1 MSRRATSRLGAAVIA
16 FLCLVAWSSPSFAD
30 MSRGVINAFRGQ
42 LIISKGEL
50 PVGKNDKDTIAK
62 IKKEQLKEIT
72 GTKSE
77 DVTSW
82 YFSYTAFLSKTGNK
96 NLKMEF
102 LKGGKLAADKQLDG
116 IDPKSGVLTG
126 DISIN
131 EDEGLA
137 KGNVYQINLLAPNGS
152 IVAKTTLNMK

>member
-1 MSRRATSRLGAAVIA
+1 MSRRAMSAAAVAIA
-16 FLCLVAWSSPSFAD
+16 VVVATSSVSFAD
-30 MSRGVINAFRGQ
+30 MTKGVISAFRGQ
-42 LIISKGEL
+42 LVISKGEL
-50 PVGKNDKDTIAK
+50 PVGKNDKETIAK

-72 GTKSE
+72 GQTSE

-137 KGNVYQINLLAPNGS
+137 KGNTYQIQFVTSGGAV
-152 IVAKTTLNMK
+152 VAKTTLTMK

>member
-1 MSRRATSRLGAAVIA
+1 MSRRVMSMSAAAALAVAVVMATTT
-16 FLCLVAWSSPSFAD
+16 PSLAD
-30 MSRGVINAFRGQ
+30 MTKGVISAFRGQ
-42 LIISKGEL
+42 LVITKGDL
-50 PVGKNDKDTIAK
+50 PVGKNDKETIAK

-72 GTKSE
+72 GTAQE

-82 YFSYTAFLSKTGNK
+82 YFSYTAFLSKTGAK

-116 IDPKSGVLTG
+116 IDPKSAVLTG
-126 DISIN
+126 EISIN

-137 KGNVYQINLLAPNGS
+137 KGNAYTIQLINSAGAVVS
-152 IVAKTTLNMK
+152 KTTLVMK

>member
-1 MSRRATSRLGAAVIA
+1 MSRRAISAAALAVAFVVATTSI
-16 FLCLVAWSSPSFAD
+16 SFAD
-30 MSRGVINAFRGQ
+30 MTKGVISAFRGQ
-42 LIISKGEL
+42 LVISKGEL

-72 GTKSE
+72 GQAQE

-82 YFSYTAFLSKTGNK
+82 YFSYTAFLSKAGSK

-116 IDPKSGVLTG
+116 IDPKSTVLTG
-126 DISIN
+126 EISIN

-137 KGNVYQINLLAPNGS
+137 KGNTYQIHFVNSGGAV
-152 IVAKTTLNMK
+152 VAKTTLTMK

>member
-1 MSRRATSRLGAAVIA
+1 MSHRVMSAAALAIALVVATTTV
-16 FLCLVAWSSPSFAD
+16 SFAD
-30 MSRGVINAFRGQ
+30 MTKGVISAFRGQ
-42 LIISKGEL
+42 LVISKGEL

-72 GTKSE
+72 GQASE

-82 YFSYTAFLSKTGNK
+82 YFSYTAFLTKTGSK

-116 IDPKSGVLTG
+116 IDPKSTVLTG
-126 DISIN
+126 EISIN

-137 KGNVYQINLLAPNGS
+137 KGNTYQINFVNSSGAV
-152 IVAKTTLNMK
+152 VAKTTLLMK

>member
-1 MSRRATSRLGAAVIA
+1 MSGRVISAAAIA
-16 FLCLVAWSSPSFAD
+16 IAVVVAWSQPSYAD
-30 MSRGVINAFRGQ
+30 MTRGVINAFKGQ

-50 PVGKNDKDTIAK
+50 PEGKNDKDTIAK

-72 GTKSE
+72 GTANE

-96 NLKMEF
+96 TLKMEF
-102 LKGGKLAADKQLDG
+102 LKNGKLAADKRLDG

-126 DISIN
+126 EISIN

-137 KGNVYQINLLAPNGS
+137 KGNTYQITLLTSGGKVVS
-152 IVAKTTLNMK
+152 KTTLHMK

>member
-1 MSRRATSRLGAAVIA
+1 MSAAAIAVAFVVATSQ
-16 FLCLVAWSSPSFAD
+16 PSFAD
-30 MSRGVINAFRGQ
+30 MSRNVIAAFKGQ
-42 LIISKGEL
+42 LVISSGEL

-62 IKKEQLKEIT
+62 IKKVQLKEIT
-72 GTKSE
+72 GEKSE

-82 YFSYTAFLSKTGNK
+82 YFNYTAFLSKTGAK

-116 IDPKSGVLTG
+116 IDPKSAVLTG

-137 KGNVYQINLLAPNGS
+137 KGNTYQIQLINSSGAV
-152 IVAKTTLNMK
+152 VAKTTLNMK

>member
-1 MSRRATSRLGAAVIA
+1 MSRRVMSAATLAVA
-16 FLCLVAWSSPSFAD
+16 FVVATTTASFAD
-30 MSRGVINAFRGQ
+30 MSKSVISAFKGQ
-42 LIISKGEL
+42 VVVSKGEL
-50 PVGKNDKDTIAK
+50 PVGKNDKDTITK
-62 IKKEQLKEIT
+62 IKKEQLKEVT
-72 GTKSE
+72 GTASD

-82 YFSYTAFLSKTGNK
+82 YFSYTAFLSQTGAK

-126 DISIN
+126 EITIN

-137 KGNVYQINLLAPNGS
+137 KGNTYQIQLLNSGGAV
-152 IVAKTTLNMK
+152 VAKATLLMK

>member
-1 MSRRATSRLGAAVIA
+1 MMSLSAAALAVAFVAATST
-16 FLCLVAWSSPSFAD
+16 PSFAD
-30 MSRGVINAFRGQ
+30 MTKGVINAFKGQ
-42 LIISKGEL
+42 LVISKGEL
-50 PVGKNDKDTIAK
+50 PAGKNDKETIAK

-72 GTKSE
+72 GTASE

-82 YFSYTAFLSKTGNK
+82 YFSYTAFLSKTGAK

-126 DISIN
+126 EISIN

-137 KGNVYQINLLAPNGS
+137 KGNTYQIQLVNGGGAV
-152 IVAKTTLNMK
+152 VAKTTLIMK

>member
-1 MSRRATSRLGAAVIA
+1 MSRPVMSAAALAIA
-16 FLCLVAWSSPSFAD
+16 FVVATTQPSFAD
-30 MSRGVINAFRGQ
+30 MTRNVIAAFKGQ
-42 LIISKGEL
+42 LVISKGEL

-62 IKKEQLKEIT
+62 IKKEQLKEVT
-72 GTKSE
+72 GQTSE

-82 YFSYTAFLSKTGNK
+82 YFSYTAFLNKTGSKT
-96 NLKMEF
+96 LKMEF

-126 DISIN
+126 EISIN

-137 KGNVYQINLLAPNGS
+137 KGNTYQIQLLNSGGS
-152 IVAKTTLNMK
+152 VVAKTTLIMK

>member
-1 MSRRATSRLGAAVIA
+1 MSRRAMSAAALAVAFVVATTSV
-16 FLCLVAWSSPSFAD
+16 SFAD
-30 MSRGVINAFRGQ
+30 MTKGVISAFRGQ
-42 LIISKGEL
+42 LVISKGEL

-72 GTKSE
+72 GQAQE

-82 YFSYTAFLSKTGNK
+82 YFSYTAFLSKSGSK

-116 IDPKSGVLTG
+116 IDPKSAVLTG
-126 DISIN
+126 EISIN

-137 KGNVYQINLLAPNGS
+137 KGNTYQINFVNSSGS
-152 IVAKTTLNMK
+152 VVAKTTLTMK